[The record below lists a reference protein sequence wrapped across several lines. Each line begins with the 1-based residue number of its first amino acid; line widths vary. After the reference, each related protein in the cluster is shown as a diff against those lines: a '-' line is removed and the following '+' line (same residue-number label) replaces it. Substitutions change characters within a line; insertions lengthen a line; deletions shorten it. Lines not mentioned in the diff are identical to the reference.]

1 MACMACMR
9 EAAGFTAHSRV
20 FVFTCLLR
28 RAPCRRYCRN
38 ACVQILLAFRP
49 RVFGAH
55 KFGLMRMFLLDTSKS
70 RQAAAWQVRNEC
82 QCVVVDRH
90 FPPGFDREPGD
101 AYDIVARLARQTR
114 ATLQPFDDAM
124 RAGIVGGCDKAE
136 IAKLQAES
144 LQKASRGGNRLHGI
158 ERICKPG
165 FCRYLWH
172 ELGDPERALFAN
184 LMLV

>member
-1 MACMACMR
+1 MACLR
-9 EAAGFTAHSRV
+9 EAARFTAHPRV

-28 RAPCRRYCRN
+28 RAPYRRYCRKV
-38 ACVQILLAFRP
+38 CVQLQLAFHP
-49 RVFGAH
+49 RVFGALN
-55 KFGLMRMFLLDTSKS
+55 FGQMRMFLLDIGKS

-82 QCVVVDRH
+82 QCIVVDRY
-90 FPPGFDREPGD
+90 FPPGYDRQPGD
-101 AYDIVARLARQTR
+101 AYDIVARLARQTD
-114 ATLQPFDDAM
+114 ATLQPFDNAM
-124 RAGIVGGCDKAE
+124 RAGIIGGGDKAQ

-144 LQKASRGGNRLHGI
+144 LQKASRGGYRLHGI

-172 ELGDPERALFAN
+172 ELGDSERALFAN